1 METRTCCGI
10 SRHHGALFLRDL
22 FPPPQD
28 VALFLRS
35 LDQIEGI
42 PLRHARK
49 ANAAVLMHAL
59 DVITLDAF
67 SAEELRVLRSAA
79 ERCDMVSP
87 CVNVPAGDA
96 SCECSGRCFDV

>member
-1 METRTCCGI
+1 METRTCCGV
-10 SRHHGALFLRDL
+10 SRNRDALFVRDL

-28 VALFLRS
+28 VAIFLRS
-35 LDQIEGI
+35 LDRIEGI
-42 PLRHARK
+42 PLHHAQK
-49 ANAAVLMHAL
+49 AKAAVLTHAL

-96 SCECSGRCFDV
+96 SCGCSSRCFDV